1 MCRMNNLSR
10 RIFALPPGTV
20 ILLVLCLGV
29 LSSHILADSLHP
41 IMWESQGCAT
51 HPDQDPL
58 DQQDELVPRLNAEP
72 GVADKFDRP
81 SALEDPPFRHSFILS
96 PLLPPPNS

>member
-1 MCRMNNLSR
+1 MCRMNNLSH

-20 ILLVLCLGV
+20 ILLALCLGV
-29 LSSHILADSLHP
+29 LSSHILADSLHH
-41 IMWESQGCAT
+41 ITWESQGCAT

-58 DQQDELVPRLNAEP
+58 DQQDELALRLKAEP
-72 GVADKFDRP
+72 EAAAKSGRL
-81 SALEDPPFRHSFILS
+81 SILEDPLSCFLFILS